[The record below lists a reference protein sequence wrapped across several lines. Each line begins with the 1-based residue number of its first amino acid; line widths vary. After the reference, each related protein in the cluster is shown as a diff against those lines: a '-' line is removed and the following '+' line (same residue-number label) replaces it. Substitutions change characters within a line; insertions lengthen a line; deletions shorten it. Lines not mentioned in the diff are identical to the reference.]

1 MDSDKKEVYQAASEV
16 LGLCLKHFANN
27 QDYQKEI
34 KNIVLK
40 QLQKMKK
47 FFGTKPQEKFMSCL
61 YMVFQHFPDIVEH
74 FASTFVYDM
83 SHVPKGLSL
92 KQAVEMLQVEF
103 YRITEY
109 SKTLIRSRLTT
120 NAWLPLLEY
129 QSLHSLENLRVTM
142 VFKFL

>member
-1 MDSDKKEVYQAASEV
+1 MKKPGSIDAQVHKSLYEPLSYFQDFTANMDSDKKEVYQAASEV

-47 FFGTKPQEKFMSCL
+47 FFGIKPQEKFMSCL
-61 YMVFQHFPDIVEH
+61 YMVFQHFPDIVEN

-92 KQAVEMLQVEF
+92 KQAVEMLQVGF

-109 SKTLIRSRLTT
+109 SKTLIKWTL
-120 NAWLPLLEY
+120 
-129 QSLHSLENLRVTM
+129 
-142 VFKFL
+142 K